1 MPSFFLLKKMK
12 ILGLIVITLGLS
24 FQSSA
29 QWVMIWNDEFDNS
42 TLDNSKWVNDV
53 GGNGWGNNEA
63 QYYTAGNA
71 NLTIANGEATFT
83 AKDEQ
88 FGTNEYTSAKIISK
102 NLFDVQYGKIEGRMK
117 CPMGKGLWPAFWML
131 GSNID
136 SVSWPKCGEIDV
148 MEHINNEPKI
158 HGTAHW
164 DNVGH
169 QYLGG
174 IINTDPTAFHTYTIT
189 WDSTYIKWYMDD
201 QLYYLLNITNGTN
214 GTEEFHKEFY
224 LILNLAVG
232 GNWPGYPDGTT
243 VFPAEFVVD
252 YIRVYKDQ
260 AELSIDELAVSNL
273 QVYPNPTNDILSLE
287 GINGMTSL
295 KYTIYSLNGEKL
307 AESNL
312 KDEKSIDVSYLTS
325 GMYILEIKNEDG
337 ITKRISFSKN

>member
-1 MPSFFLLKKMK
+1 MK
-12 ILGLIVITLGLS
+12 TLGLIGTVLLMS
-24 FQSSA
+24 FQSYS

-42 TLDNSKWVNDV
+42 TLDNTKWVNDV

-63 QYYTAGNA
+63 QFYTAGNA

-102 NLFDVQYGKIEGRMK
+102 NLFDIQYGKIEGRMK

-131 GSNID
+131 GNSID
-136 SVSWPKCGEIDV
+136 TVSWPMCGEIDV
-148 MEHINNEPKI
+148 MEHINSEAKI

-174 IINTDPTAFHTYTIT
+174 IINTNPADFHTYTIT

-214 GTEEFHKEFY
+214 GTEEFHKKFY

-232 GNWPGYPDGTT
+232 GNWPGYPDATT
-243 VFPAEFVVD
+243 QFPADFVVD
-252 YIRVYKDQ
+252 YIRVFKDQ
-260 AELSIDELAVSNL
+260 AELTINEINQNAVTI
-273 QVYPNPTNDILSLE
+273 YPNPAEDLLTIKGLTEETAL
-287 GINGMTSL
+287 T
-295 KYTIYSLNGEKL
+295 YAIYSLNGDQLVQQELDLSNTIDIKQL
-307 AESNL
+307 A
-312 KDEKSIDVSYLTS
+312 S
-325 GMYILEIKNEDG
+325 GMYMLQLTFPDG
-337 ITKRISFSKN
+337 FSKQISITKK

>member
-1 MPSFFLLKKMK
+1 MKALGFTVTVLL
-12 ILGLIVITLGLS
+12 IS
-24 FQSSA
+24 FQSYS
-29 QWVMIWNDEFDNS
+29 QWVMIWNDEFNNS

-63 QYYTAGNA
+63 QYYTAGNS
-71 NLTIANGEATFT
+71 NLTIANGEATFR
-83 AKDEQ
+83 AKAEQ

-102 NLFDVQYGKIEGRMK
+102 NLFDIQYGKIEGRMK

-136 SVSWPKCGEIDV
+136 TVSWPACGEIDV
-148 MEHINNEPKI
+148 MEHINSETKI

-164 DNVGH
+164 ENVGH

-174 IINTDPTAFHTYTIT
+174 IINTDPTVFHTYSIT

-201 QLYYLLNITNGTN
+201 QLYYLINITNGTN
-214 GTEEFHKEFY
+214 GTEEFHKKFY

-243 VFPAEFVVD
+243 VFPADFVVD
-252 YIRVYKDQ
+252 YVRVYKDQ
-260 AELSIDELAVSNL
+260 SELTLDELAASNL
-273 QVYPNPTNDILSLE
+273 QVYPNPTNDILTLE

-295 KYTIYSLNGEKL
+295 SYSIYSLNGEKL
-307 AESNL
+307 AESTL
-312 KDEKSIDVSYLTS
+312 KDENPIDVSHLTS
-325 GMYILEIKNEDG
+325 GMYILEVKNDDG
-337 ITKRISFSKN
+337 TTKRISFSKN

>member
-1 MPSFFLLKKMK
+1 MK
-12 ILGLIVITLGLS
+12 TLGLIGTVLLMS
-24 FQSSA
+24 FQSYS

-42 TLDNSKWVNDV
+42 TLDNTKWVNDV

-63 QYYTAGNA
+63 QFYTAGNA

-102 NLFDVQYGKIEGRMK
+102 NLFDIQYGKIEGRMK

-131 GSNID
+131 GNSID
-136 SVSWPKCGEIDV
+136 TVSWPMCGEIDV
-148 MEHINNEPKI
+148 MEHINSETKI

-174 IINTDPTAFHTYTIT
+174 IINTNPADFHTYTIT

-214 GTEEFHKEFY
+214 GTEEFHKKFY

-232 GNWPGYPDGTT
+232 GNWPGYPDATT
-243 VFPAEFVVD
+243 QFPADFVVD

-260 AELSIDELAVSNL
+260 AELTVNEINQNAVTI
-273 QVYPNPTNDILSLE
+273 YPNPAEDLLTIKGLTEETAL
-287 GINGMTSL
+287 T
-295 KYTIYSLNGEKL
+295 YAIYSLNGDQLVQQELDLSNTIDIKQL
-307 AESNL
+307 A
-312 KDEKSIDVSYLTS
+312 S
-325 GMYILEIKNEDG
+325 GMYMLQLTFPNGFSKQIS
-337 ITKRISFSKN
+337 ITKK

>member
-1 MPSFFLLKKMK
+1 MK
-12 ILGLIVITLGLS
+12 TLGLIGTVLLMS
-24 FQSSA
+24 FQSYS

-42 TLDNSKWVNDV
+42 TLDNTKWVNDV

-63 QYYTAGNA
+63 QFYTAGNA

-102 NLFDVQYGKIEGRMK
+102 NLFDIQYGKIEGRMK

-131 GSNID
+131 GNSID
-136 SVSWPKCGEIDV
+136 TVSWPMCGEIDV
-148 MEHINNEPKI
+148 MEHINSETKI

-174 IINTDPTAFHTYTIT
+174 IINTNPADFHTYTIT

-214 GTEEFHKEFY
+214 GTEEFHKKFY

-232 GNWPGYPDGTT
+232 GNWPGYPDATT
-243 VFPAEFVVD
+243 QFPADFVVD

-260 AELSIDELAVSNL
+260 AELTVNEINQNV
-273 QVYPNPTNDILSLE
+273 VTIYPNPAEDLLTIKGLTEETAL
-287 GINGMTSL
+287 T
-295 KYTIYSLNGEKL
+295 YAIYSLNGDQLVQQELDLSNTIDIKQL
-307 AESNL
+307 A
-312 KDEKSIDVSYLTS
+312 S
-325 GMYILEIKNEDG
+325 GMYMLQLTFPDG
-337 ITKRISFSKN
+337 FSKQISITKK

>member
-1 MPSFFLLKKMK
+1 MK
-12 ILGLIVITLGLS
+12 TLGLIGTVLLMS
-24 FQSSA
+24 FQSYS

-42 TLDNSKWVNDV
+42 TLDNTKWVNDV

-63 QYYTAGNA
+63 QFYTAGNA

-102 NLFDVQYGKIEGRMK
+102 NLFDIQYGKIEGRMK

-131 GSNID
+131 GNSID
-136 SVSWPKCGEIDV
+136 TVSWPMCGEIDV
-148 MEHINNEPKI
+148 MEHINSETKI

-174 IINTDPTAFHTYTIT
+174 IINTNPVDFHTYTIT

-214 GTEEFHKEFY
+214 GTEEFHKKFY

-232 GNWPGYPDGTT
+232 GNWPGYPDATT
-243 VFPAEFVVD
+243 QFPADFVVD
-252 YIRVYKDQ
+252 YIRVYKDK
-260 AELSIDELAVSNL
+260 AELTVNEINQNAVT
-273 QVYPNPTNDILSLE
+273 VYPNPAEDLLTIKGLTEETAL
-287 GINGMTSL
+287 T
-295 KYTIYSLNGEKL
+295 YAIYSLNGDQLVQQELDLSNTIDIKQL
-307 AESNL
+307 A
-312 KDEKSIDVSYLTS
+312 S
-325 GMYILEIKNEDG
+325 GMYMLQLTFPDG
-337 ITKRISFSKN
+337 FSKQISITKK

>member
-1 MPSFFLLKKMK
+1 MK
-12 ILGLIVITLGLS
+12 TLGLIGTVLLMS
-24 FQSSA
+24 FQSYS

-42 TLDNSKWVNDV
+42 TLDNTKWVNDV

-63 QYYTAGNA
+63 QFYTAGNA

-102 NLFDVQYGKIEGRMK
+102 NLFDIQYGKIEGRMK

-131 GSNID
+131 GNSID
-136 SVSWPKCGEIDV
+136 TVSWPMCGEIDV
-148 MEHINNEPKI
+148 MEHINSETKI

-174 IINTDPTAFHTYTIT
+174 IINTNPADFHTYTIT

-214 GTEEFHKEFY
+214 GTEEFHKKFY

-232 GNWPGYPDGTT
+232 GNWPGYPDATT
-243 VFPAEFVVD
+243 QFPADFVVD

-260 AELSIDELAVSNL
+260 AELTVNEINQNAVTI
-273 QVYPNPTNDILSLE
+273 YPNPAEDLLTIKGLTEETAL
-287 GINGMTSL
+287 T
-295 KYTIYSLNGEKL
+295 YAIYSLNGDQLVQQELDLSNTIDIKQL
-307 AESNL
+307 A
-312 KDEKSIDVSYLTS
+312 S
-325 GMYILEIKNEDG
+325 GMYMLQLTFPDG
-337 ITKRISFSKN
+337 FSKQISITKK

>member
-1 MPSFFLLKKMK
+1 MK
-12 ILGLIVITLGLS
+12 TLGLIGTVLLMS
-24 FQSSA
+24 FQSYS

-42 TLDNSKWVNDV
+42 TLDNTKWVNDV

-63 QYYTAGNA
+63 QFYTAGNA

-102 NLFDVQYGKIEGRMK
+102 NLFDIQYGKIEGRMK

-131 GSNID
+131 GNSID
-136 SVSWPKCGEIDV
+136 TVSWPMCGEIDV
-148 MEHINNEPKI
+148 MEHINSETKI

-174 IINTDPTAFHTYTIT
+174 IINTNPADFHTYTIT

-214 GTEEFHKEFY
+214 GTEEFHKKFY

-232 GNWPGYPDGTT
+232 GNWPGYPDATT
-243 VFPAEFVVD
+243 QFPADFVVD

-260 AELSIDELAVSNL
+260 AELTVNEINQNAVT
-273 QVYPNPTNDILSLE
+273 VYPNPAEDLLTIKGLTEETAL
-287 GINGMTSL
+287 T
-295 KYTIYSLNGEKL
+295 YAIYSLNGDQLVQQELDLSNTIDIKQL
-307 AESNL
+307 A
-312 KDEKSIDVSYLTS
+312 S
-325 GMYILEIKNEDG
+325 GMYMLQLTFPDG
-337 ITKRISFSKN
+337 FSKQISITKK